1 MKVKDFIFASSQNVI
16 NGDRLKYKGASMTP
30 MDTPELS
37 TAKFNVMSGVLRG
50 KSKAKKLAWG
60 HNALNKNKKNRRPL
74 ICGMK

>member
-1 MKVKDFIFASSQNVI
+1 MEVKDFIFASLQI
-16 NGDRLKYKGASMTP
+16 IITGDKLKYSGASVTP
-30 MDTPELS
+30 TDAPELS
-37 TAKFNVMSGVLRG
+37 TAKFNGMSGVLRG